1 MRLGRTARVWW
12 VTRAVLPLGVCVLTE
27 VCAGPYTPAATPPT
41 PADIPALQR
50 ALSRDSSD
58 VGVRLRLAEANR
70 RAGKPDAAIA
80 LLEPVAGRNAT
91 ASFYL
96 GVVDEEQGRVADA
109 RRHYADYV
117 SRGPDARLR
126 DQARRRLAFLD
137 RLELQQAVRSA
148 IANERQLANRTP
160 EPRTVGVFPFL
171 TVTSDP
177 QLAPL
182 GTALAELLTTDLA
195 QTDRVRVLER
205 VQVQKL
211 LDELSLAAS
220 GRVDPATAA
229 RSGQLLG
236 AGTIVQGRVEGGDAA
251 LALQA
256 LVVRVPTARAAA
268 GPLSERDA
276 LSRIFDLEKR
286 LALGIYDRMGI
297 QLTAAERER
306 VTRQATTNVQALLA
320 LGFGLEAQD
329 AGRYG
334 EAVSQFARAVQLDP
348 NFLIAKQHLDQARA
362 LQLASATTTSALAEL
377 ALAPIDIVAPPDPFR
392 AVEQLVPDPGTRDA
406 VAEALGA
413 EGVGRRGT
421 AEIVVRRP

>member
-1 MRLGRTARVWW
+1 MALGRGPCARVLLR
-12 VTRAVLPLGVCVLTE
+12 TLLPCTVSLSVE
-27 VCAGPYTPAATPPT
+27 VCARPYTALTAAPT
-41 PADIPALQR
+41 PQEIPALER
-50 ALSRDSSD
+50 ALRRDSSD
-58 VGVRLRLAEANR
+58 VGIRLRLAEANR
-70 RAGKPDAAIA
+70 RAGKPEAAVA
-80 LLEPVAGRNAT
+80 LLEPVAGRDAT

-96 GVVDEEQGRVADA
+96 GALNEDRGRIADA

-117 SRGPDARLR
+117 ARGKDARLR
-126 DQARRRLAFLD
+126 DQARHRLALLD
-137 RLELQQAVRSA
+137 RLELEQAVRTD
-148 IANERQLANRTP
+148 IANERQLATRAP
-160 EPRTVGVFPFL
+160 EPRTVGVFPLL

-229 RSGQLLG
+229 RSGRLLG

-256 LVVRVPTARAAA
+256 LVVRVPTARTAAA
-268 GPLSERDA
+268 PLSERDA
-276 LSRIFDLEKR
+276 LSRIFDVEKR
-286 LALGIYDRMGI
+286 LALGIYDRMGV
-297 QLTAAERER
+297 QLTPAERQR
-306 VTRQATTNVQALLA
+306 VTRQATGNVQALLA

-329 AGRYG
+329 AGRYDQ
-334 EAVSQFARAVQLDP
+334 AASQFARAVQLDP
-348 NFLIAKQHLDQARA
+348 NFMLARQHLDQARA
-362 LQLASATTTSALAEL
+362 LQLAAATTPSALAEL
-377 ALAPIDIVAPPDPFR
+377 ALLPVVSAPPDPFR
-392 AVEQLVPDPGTRDA
+392 AVEQMVPDPGTRDA
-406 VAEALGA
+406 VVEALGA

>member
-1 MRLGRTARVWW
+1 MRLDRPACVRLVA
-12 VTRAVLPLGVCVLTE
+12 RAVLPFAVCLLADGCTQ
-27 VCAGPYTPAATPPT
+27 PYTAAATPPT
-41 PADIPALQR
+41 PQDIPALQR
-50 ALSRDSSD
+50 ALGRDSSD
-58 VGVRLRLAEANR
+58 IGIRLRLADANR
-70 RAGKPDAAIA
+70 RAGNPDAAIA
-80 LLEPVAGRNAT
+80 LLEPVAGRDAT

-96 GVVDEEQGRVADA
+96 GVVDEEQGRFPDA
-109 RRHYADYV
+109 RRRYADYV
-117 SRGPDARLR
+117 ARGRDARLR
-126 DQARRRLAFLD
+126 DQARHRLALLD
-137 RLELQQAVRSA
+137 RLELEQAVRA
-148 IANERQLANRTP
+148 ALANERQLANRPP

-195 QTDRVRVLER
+195 QTDRVRVVER

-211 LDELSLAAS
+211 LDELSLAAN

-229 RSGQLLG
+229 RSGRLLG

-256 LVVRVPTARAAA
+256 LVVRVPTPRAAA
-268 GPLSERDA
+268 APLDERDA

-297 QLTAAERER
+297 QLTPAERQR

-329 AGRYG
+329 AGRYD
-334 EAVSQFARAVQLDP
+334 EAASQFARAVQLDP
-348 NFLIAKQHLDQARA
+348 NFMLARQHLDQARA
-362 LQLASATTTSALAEL
+362 LQLASAATPSTLAQL
-377 ALAPIDIVAPPDPFR
+377 ALLPVISAPPDPFR
-392 AVEQLVPDPGTRDA
+392 AVEQMVPDPGTRDA
-406 VAEALGA
+406 VVEALGA

-421 AEIVVRRP
+421 AEIIIRRP

>member
-1 MRLGRTARVWW
+1 MRLDRPACVRLVA
-12 VTRAVLPLGVCVLTE
+12 RAVLPFAVCLLAD
-27 VCAGPYTPAATPPT
+27 VCAQPYTAAATPPT
-41 PADIPALQR
+41 PQDIPALQR
-50 ALSRDSSD
+50 ALSHDSSD
-58 VGVRLRLAEANR
+58 IGIRLRLAEANR
-70 RAGKPDAAIA
+70 RAGKPEAVIA
-80 LLEPVAGRNAT
+80 LLEPVAGRDAT

-96 GVVDEEQGRVADA
+96 GVVDEEQGRIPDA

-117 SRGPDARLR
+117 ARGKDARLR
-126 DQARRRLAFLD
+126 DQARHRLTLLD
-137 RLELQQAVRSA
+137 RLELEQAVRA
-148 IANERQLANRTP
+148 ALANERQLANRPP

-195 QTDRVRVLER
+195 QTDRIRVLER

-211 LDELSLAAS
+211 LDELSLAAN

-229 RSGQLLG
+229 RSGRLLG

-256 LVVRVPTARAAA
+256 LVVRVPTPRAAA
-268 GPLSERDA
+268 APLDERDA
-276 LSRIFDLEKR
+276 LSRIFDVEKR

-297 QLTAAERER
+297 QLTAAERQR

-320 LGFGLEAQD
+320 LGVGLEAQD
-329 AGRYG
+329 AGRY
-334 EAVSQFARAVQLDP
+334 EQAAAQFARAVQLDP
-348 NFLIAKQHLDQARA
+348 DFMLARQHLDQARA
-362 LQLASATTTSALAEL
+362 LQLATATPPSTLAEL
-377 ALAPIDIVAPPDPFR
+377 ALAPVVSAPPDPFR

-406 VAEALGA
+406 AAEALGA

-421 AEIVVRRP
+421 AEIVIRRP